1 MIADYV
7 ILLLMCVV
15 YFFPGIDTLN
25 WAIVIAA
32 WIAQLAISSGA
43 YYWKSKSE
51 NLVKLPI
58 AMLKDIPE
66 DMRDKADPNQIIAS
80 VLGIGTNNNNH

>member
-1 MIADYV
+1 M
-7 ILLLMCVV
+7 ILLLMLMV
-15 YFFPGIDTLN
+15 FFLPGTDTMN
-25 WAIVIAA
+25 WAIIIAA

-58 AMLKDIPE
+58 TMLKDIPE